1 MSPSWHPGNQRTWT
15 APSLGATLSKKR
27 PPGAEEALALA
38 ALALVIGAALFR
50 LLAGSSP
57 PLVAIGCILAPGFAS
72 VSLLPAELRAA
83 PIGWLLAPPL
93 GLAITSILLITA
105 SGLGLP
111 LTDAVVYALLA
122 AACAAGLAASVRFS
136 SSAPEL
142 RLRERAA
149 AAPEIPI
156 LLAGAV
162 LLGIGL
168 QARAIGGSP
177 LPGADWAHYLLY
189 STEIARHHGLL
200 LQNPF
205 WMLGDATFAEDPGAP
220 SLYGAYLILSG
231 HGAGLLHHGIWLF
244 AVLGILTTFVFLRT
258 LFGDVAG
265 VVAAAVCAVA
275 PLGLNILTWHGLAN
289 VYAIMY
295 IPLILLAAGMML
307 RGRVSIRWSAFLALF
322 IVALVAAHRL
332 SFLIVVVALL
342 ALGALSLVRAPRA
355 TLEFSLRTLLFVV
368 GFGFGVAVYL
378 LRQASSLGGLQSYKA
393 YLPTKI
399 DEATLEMVVRY
410 LSWPLILVAAAGLGV
425 ILFRRRLR
433 VDPAAYVPVAFLAA
447 LALVGLSYL
456 VHFPTEYSRV
466 VYYLPLPLA
475 ALIGIGISGVPGRV
489 ALPLA
494 VLLIAVTAPLSYT
507 RAEEAR
513 RFFTFVDPGS
523 ERGLAYLSS
532 KLEPGDVVAADRC
545 WSFLASWELRHRV
558 LGGLDPS
565 LSLAGS
571 EAGPASVARKILVG
585 SRESVRLARRY
596 GVHYVL
602 IDPIC
607 TDEHGRPPVVPAEG
621 EPVFE
626 STHLVVIRF

>member
-1 MSPSWHPGNQRTWT
+1 
-15 APSLGATLSKKR
+15 LGASLRKRR
-27 PPGAEEALALA
+27 PPGAEETLALA
-38 ALALVIGAALFR
+38 ALVLVASVALFR
-50 LLAGSSP
+50 LAAGYSP
-57 PLVAIGCILAPGFAS
+57 PVVAIGCLVAPGFAFTA
-72 VSLLPAELRAA
+72 LLPTELRGA

-93 GLAITSILLITA
+93 GFAITSILLISA

-111 LTDAVVYALLA
+111 LTDAVIYALLA
-122 AACAAGLAASVRFS
+122 AACAAGLVASVRLS
-136 SSAPEL
+136 ASAPEL

-168 QARAIGGSP
+168 EARAIGGSP
-177 LPGADWAHYLLY
+177 LSGADWAHYLLY
-189 STEIARHHGLL
+189 SSEIARHHGLL
-200 LQNPF
+200 LDNPY
-205 WMLGDATFAEDPGAP
+205 WMLGTAPFAEDPGAP

-231 HGAGLLHHGIWLF
+231 HGPGLLYHGIWVF
-244 AVLGILTTFVFLRT
+244 AVCGILTTYVFVRT

-265 VVAAAVCAVA
+265 VTAAAVSAVA
-275 PLGLNILTWHGLAN
+275 PLSLNILTWHGLAN

-295 IPLILLAAGMML
+295 VPLILLAAGMML
-307 RGRVSIRWSAFLALF
+307 RGRDSARWSAFLALF
-322 IVALVAAHRL
+322 LVALVAGHRL

-342 ALGALSLVRAPRA
+342 LLGVASLARGPRA
-355 TLEFSLRTLLFVV
+355 TLEFSLRTLLFVAA
-368 GFGFGVAVYL
+368 FGFGVAVYL
-378 LRQASSLGGLQSYKA
+378 IRQSSSLGGLQSYKA

-399 DEATLEMVVRY
+399 DSGTLEMVTRY
-410 LSWPLILVAAAGLGV
+410 LSWPLIVVAVGGLAIV
-425 ILFRRRLR
+425 LLRRRLR
-433 VDPAAYVPVAFLAA
+433 VDPAAYVPLAFLAA
-447 LALVGLSYL
+447 LLLVGFSYL

-466 VYYLPLPLA
+466 VYYLPIPIA
-475 ALIGIGISGVPGRV
+475 ALIGIGFTGIPARA
-489 ALPLA
+489 ALPLG
-494 VLLIAVTAPLSYT
+494 VLLVACVAPLSYT

-523 ERGLAYLSS
+523 ERGLAYLSR

-545 WSFLASWELRHRV
+545 WSFLASWELEHRV

-585 SRESVRLARRY
+585 SRESVELARRY
-596 GVHYVL
+596 GVDYAL

-607 TDEHGRPPVVPAEG
+607 TDELGRPPVVPAHG
-621 EPVFE
+621 APVYE